1 MKELKLSP
9 SITGRDSESIR
20 RYMAEIAKIPLLNIH
35 EEVLLSTKIKE
46 GDMTALERLVNA
58 NLRFV
63 VSVAKKYQHRGL
75 TLGDLINEGNLGLI
89 KAATKFDHTK
99 GFKFISFAVW
109 WIRQMIILAIA
120 EQTRIIRLPLN
131 LINSISLINKAIADL
146 EQHLERIPTQEEI
159 ADKINVGEIKVINY
173 MHRAYKSASL
183 DAGINDETETNMLD
197 MIPGDYARP
206 DDQLL
211 RADKIYDVG
220 KMLKIL
226 PRREEKILQLH
237 FGLGGKTPMP
247 LEDIALLLNLSKERV
262 RQLKDRGIKKLRL
275 RLRKRIE

>member
-1 MKELKLSP
+1 
-9 SITGRDSESIR
+9 
-20 RYMAEIAKIPLLNIH
+20 MAEIAKIPLLNIN

-46 GDMTALERLVNA
+46 GDMKALERLVNA

-131 LINSISLINKAIADL
+131 LINSISLVNKAISNL

-173 MHRAYKSASL
+173 MNRAYKSASL
-183 DAGINDETETNMLD
+183 DAGINDETQTTMLD
-197 MIPGDYARP
+197 MIPGDYGRP
-206 DDQLL
+206 DDQLIL
-211 RADKIYDVG
+211 ADKIYDVG
-220 KMLKIL
+220 RMLKIL
-226 PRREEKILQLH
+226 PRREEKILRLH
-237 FGLGGKTPMP
+237 FGLGGETPMP
-247 LEDIALLLNLSKERV
+247 LEDIALLLDLSKERV